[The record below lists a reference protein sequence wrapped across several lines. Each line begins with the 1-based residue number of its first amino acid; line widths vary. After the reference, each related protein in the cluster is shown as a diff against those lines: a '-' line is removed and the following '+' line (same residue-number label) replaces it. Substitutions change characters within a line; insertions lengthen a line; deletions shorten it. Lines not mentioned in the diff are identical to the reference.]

1 MARMMP
7 APSLAA
13 NPAAEAI
20 EAMKP
25 ALFHHEM

>member
-7 APSLAA
+7 APSLVA
-13 NPAAEAI
+13 NPAAETI
-20 EAMKP
+20 EPMKP